1 MQRVRGLWLILKE
14 IGRHVLRRPVV
25 GVLIVAR
32 TEQGQWLLLR
42 RGDTGQWAMPG
53 GTLEWGETLRQAAT
67 RELAEE
73 TGARVLS
80 LGRLL
85 GVYSAPDRDF
95 RFHAVTVVVEATVT
109 APTASPH
116 NPLEVREVR
125 LFAEHDLPDQ
135 LSHSTLDMLRNAQRS
150 ELTWE

>member
-1 MQRVRGLWLILKE
+1 MQKLRGLWLILKE
-14 IGRHVLRRPVV
+14 IGRHILRRPVV
-25 GVLIVAR
+25 GVLIAAR

-42 RGDTGQWAMPG
+42 RGDTGEWAMPG

-85 GVYSAPDRDF
+85 GVYSAPERDF
-95 RFHAVTVVVEATVT
+95 RFHAVTVVVEARVT
-109 APTASPH
+109 APSASPH

-125 LFAEHDLPDQ
+125 LFEEHELPEH
-135 LSHSTLDMLRNAQRS
+135 LSHGTLDMLRNALRS

>member
-1 MQRVRGLWLILKE
+1 M
-14 IGRHVLRRPVV
+14 V
-25 GVLIVAR
+25 GVLIAAR
-32 TEQGQWLLLR
+32 TAQGDWLLLR

-125 LFAEHDLPDQ
+125 LFAEHELPDQ

>member
-1 MQRVRGLWLILKE
+1 M
-14 IGRHVLRRPVV
+14 V
-25 GVLIVAR
+25 GVLIAAR
-32 TEQGQWLLLR
+32 TEQGDWLLLR

-125 LFAEHDLPDQ
+125 LFAEHELPDQ